1 MTITTLPINKGG
13 DTMHLLITLLF
24 TVLVMIAQANA
35 QSDNTEPQKVASESI
50 VTLRKLVNEQ
60 NYKAMGFES
69 PDEVSTVALGEPIR
83 VFLVR
88 LDQLREYQPGSDPNK
103 LLIDGDKI
111 IYPFTVKEQVRSS
124 VVVEKI
130 NEAWNATNFGG
141 PHLIKILANIRK
153 NTSDSTG
160 LPISSYFAVQVAALN
175 LYFVGHRTDNEL
187 MLTPLLDDPG
197 FEFKA
202 GRTMPAKDVFSAI
215 LPSAREHN
223 GLPR

>member
-1 MTITTLPINKGG
+1 MRLFMVPLLTLI
-13 DTMHLLITLLF
+13 
-24 TVLVMIAQANA
+24 VMIAQVNA
-35 QSDNTEPQKVASESI
+35 QSENKEPQTVASESI

-69 PDEVSTVALGEPIR
+69 LDEVSAVALGEPIR

-88 LDQLREYQPGSDPNK
+88 LDQLREYQPGSDPGK
-103 LLIDGDKI
+103 LLTDVDKI

-124 VVVEKI
+124 VVVEKVQGT
-130 NEAWNATNFGG
+130 WSATNFGG
-141 PHLIKILANIRK
+141 PQLIKILANIRK
-153 NTSDSTG
+153 NASESAG
-160 LPISSYFAVQVAALN
+160 IPISSFIAVHVPALN

-202 GRTMPAKDVFSAI
+202 GRTMPANDVFSAI